1 MTPQIIELVQNN
13 VSDNSTCIMSSE
25 SITTNRQTLI
35 LLDRTFQVVY
45 NGTKL
50 GSKFNVKNLIKGEHK
65 QDLL

>member
-13 VSDNSTCIMSSE
+13 VSDNSTCIMPNE

-35 LLDRTFQVVY
+35 LLDHTFQVVY

-65 QDLL
+65 